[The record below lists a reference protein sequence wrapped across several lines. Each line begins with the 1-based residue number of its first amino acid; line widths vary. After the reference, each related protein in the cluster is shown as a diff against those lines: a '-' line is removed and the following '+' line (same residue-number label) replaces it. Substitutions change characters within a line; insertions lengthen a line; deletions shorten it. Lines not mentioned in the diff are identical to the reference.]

1 MRYEFTI
8 HPDKSG
14 WYMITDTKWM
24 MVCEFQEHLF
34 NETQNYLDYGQLPVD
49 PQKIATAMRE
59 MGDWLYSHHYA
70 EIFQTP
76 TFELK
81 RSDDDQEILI
91 IRHKRPH
98 ISVSIPAD
106 DVNDLTDV
114 ANNLR
119 KMAEFLNKR
128 VKNAQSDL

>member
-1 MRYEFTI
+1 
-8 HPDKSG
+8 
-14 WYMITDTKWM
+14 MITDTKWM